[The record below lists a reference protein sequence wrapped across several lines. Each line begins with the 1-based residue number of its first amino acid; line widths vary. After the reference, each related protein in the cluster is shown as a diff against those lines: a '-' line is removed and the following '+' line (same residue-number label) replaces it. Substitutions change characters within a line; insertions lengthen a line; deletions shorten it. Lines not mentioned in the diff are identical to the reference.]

1 MVTVILYALL
11 PVLTL
16 QYGRPVSAA
25 NMLRTA
31 RPAQKAEA
39 NSFLQGEDSQS
50 STNAS
55 YLGSKKDYS
64 ACQAEQDP
72 SVRTF
77 LRIVV
82 QAGHGSTALESVLMS
97 SPKVATLCK
106 SNFWQCEGHK
116 LLESL
121 GHGLATDEIDTDFML
136 TTYSNFWDLNRSVL
150 LDKKTKNMEHL
161 DQQDALLLKTGPPAA
176 MRQHGIKRI
185 ETAYVIMYKPLC
197 LWPMSSDLQE
207 LVRSNAE
214 SYVRSELKRVVEL
227 VDIHKYFA
235 SQGKPPMV
243 VNYADMVW
251 NPEYVQREL
260 KKYLPCVGD
269 LDIDYQPVLG
279 KDVYP
284 GNHMKIKS
292 GVKSYGLSTNP
303 WDCCRYK
310 IGIPGKNR
318 PGKCMSQW
326 GMKHD
331 SVGLSGPIEK
341 LLTSEEKRQLRDA
354 ADYLEKLSLVRRTK

>member
-116 LLESL
+116 LLESM

-136 TTYSNFWDLNRSVL
+136 TTYSNFWDLSRPVL
-150 LDKKTKNMEHL
+150 LDKKTKNMDHL
-161 DQQDALLLKTGPPAA
+161 AQQDDILIKNQPPAM
-176 MRQHGIKRI
+176 MRDHGIQRI

-197 LWPMSSDLQE
+197 LWPMSTDLSE
-207 LVRSNAE
+207 LVRTNAS
-214 SYVRSELKRVVEL
+214 SYVRSELKKIMQL
-227 VDIHKYFA
+227 VDVHKYFT
-235 SQGKPPMV
+235 SLGKPPMV

-251 NPEYVQREL
+251 NPDYIQREL
-260 KKYLPCVGD
+260 RKYLPCVGEVD
-269 LDIDYQPVLG
+269 TDYTPVLG
-279 KDVYP
+279 KDVFP
-284 GNHMKIKS
+284 GNNMKIS
-292 GVKSYGLSTNP
+292 TGVKTYGLSSNP

-318 PGKCMSQW
+318 PGQCMNQW
-326 GMKHD
+326 GLKHEKE
-331 SVGLSGPIEK
+331 GLSGPIEK
-341 LLTSEEKRQLRDA
+341 LLTKEENQQLMDA
-354 ADYLEKLSLVRRTK
+354 SRYLERLSLARRA